1 MQHRFLAW
9 QNAQAEDY
17 YHTLLAG
24 APSRLEGALGSYHPQ
39 LLTGALP
46 DLEGTLPSHRPQLL
60 SLASTAEKEVQT
72 DIVIAARG
80 RRNCK
85 TEVDAQ
91 VMMGDGALGV
101 IQKLKVP
108 LVDAVADVYP
118 ALRGQCGHCH
128 EPMVLAKL
136 AFELLINQKLGVSR
150 TSLLDII
157 VLCVAEARGCSS
169 RVIFDDGLQEVFG
182 DSLDLTWHSR
192 LHNSV
197 FHVLRANGIPC
208 FSAKAENR
216 AQKRRAVV
224 SATACGEM
232 SASIG
237 SIALA
242 EGETGLSSA
251 VPATVLWLGPEC

>member
-1 MQHRFLAW
+1 M
-9 QNAQAEDY
+9 
-17 YHTLLAG
+17 
-24 APSRLEGALGSYHPQ
+24 
-39 LLTGALP
+39 
-46 DLEGTLPSHRPQLL
+46 
-60 SLASTAEKEVQT
+60 
-72 DIVIAARG
+72 I
-80 RRNCK
+80 
-85 TEVDAQ
+85 
-91 VMMGDGALGV
+91 GDGALGV

-136 AFELLINQKLGVSR
+136 AFELLINQTLAVSR
-150 TSLLDII
+150 TCLLDII

-169 RVIFDDGLQEVFG
+169 RVIFEEGLQEVFG
-182 DSLDLTWHSR
+182 DSLDLTWRSR

-242 EGETGLSSA
+242 EGETRLSSA
-251 VPATVLWLGPEC
+251 VPATMLRLGPEC